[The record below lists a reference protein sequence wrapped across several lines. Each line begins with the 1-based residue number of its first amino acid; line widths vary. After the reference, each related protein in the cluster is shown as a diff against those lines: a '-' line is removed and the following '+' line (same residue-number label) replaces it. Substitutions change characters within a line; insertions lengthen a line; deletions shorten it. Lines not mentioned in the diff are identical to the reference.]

1 MHETKSNETNRL
13 KIAVLEHFQK
23 IESATKEIKPKLIL
37 HVGPRKTGTT
47 TIQGF
52 LFDSNRG
59 LSGSDVKK
67 RRYLKQSMKKDKFY
81 PILLTWSEG

>member
-1 MHETKSNETNRL
+1 M
-13 KIAVLEHFQK
+13 
-23 IESATKEIKPKLIL
+23 KEIKPKLIL

-59 LSGSDVKK
+59 LTGLDIKK

-81 PILLTWSEG
+81 PILLTWAEG